1 MGFVTE
7 LRAQQV
13 GDNDW
18 RLLAPLVYEGHTDK
32 WTIKEGFETD
42 FASSPAVV
50 QWLVPRSGRY
60 AKAAVLHDYFW
71 RTGGQPKIP
80 RSDADG
86 IFRRVMSELSVP
98 FLLRWVMWAGVRAAS
113 LFHSHFSDGPSDIPK
128 VALIIVAPGS
138 LVIACSIV
146 VSIFLLC
153 FLALEY
159 LTAGIMAVLRATSPG
174 IKARTKEVVTP
185 RLALLR

>member
-7 LRAQQV
+7 LEAQQI

-32 WTIKEGFETD
+32 WTIEKGFETD

-60 AKAAVLHDYFW
+60 TKAAVLHDYFW

-86 IFRRVMSELSVP
+86 IFRRVMSELRVP
-98 FLLRWVMWAGVRAAS
+98 FLLRWVMWAGVRVAS
-113 LFHSHFSDGPSDIPK
+113 LIHSRLSDGPADIPK
-128 VALIIVAPGS
+128 VVLIIGFPGS
-138 LVIACSIV
+138 VVIACSII
-146 VSIFLLC
+146 VSIFLLY
-153 FLALEY
+153 FLFLEY
-159 LTAGIMAVLRATSPG
+159 IAAGIITALRATSTW
-174 IKARTKEVVTP
+174 IKARTKEVVRP